1 MIRLSTEAVWE
12 QVQVEKRC
20 FSFRLDNRTSACYH
34 DEKWKRKVRV
44 GLIFTT
50 IWAEMT
56 AQNDSSVDESKAGRQ
71 SYSKKGDK
79 MMSKSNKRQDG
90 RLTVRV
96 RRSAIGEMCPA
107 DIDNDR
113 QLWGS
118 MSESSERRPSTQKR
132 SLPVWAFAGASF
144 KDFASVGHNC
154 KHICSSS
161 NCRNLNWHT
170 HCQPYYI

>member
-1 MIRLSTEAVWE
+1 
-12 QVQVEKRC
+12 
-20 FSFRLDNRTSACYH
+20 
-34 DEKWKRKVRV
+34 
-44 GLIFTT
+44 
-50 IWAEMT
+50 MT

-113 QLWGS
+113 QL
-118 MSESSERRPSTQKR
+118 
-132 SLPVWAFAGASF
+132 
-144 KDFASVGHNC
+144 
-154 KHICSSS
+154 
-161 NCRNLNWHT
+161 
-170 HCQPYYI
+170 